1 MESRDAGGIPYGVT
15 ASLLTCHGFIER
27 LRFFVISN
35 CRIILDSDGAWE
47 YYKIINFKIMEVN
60 TMQKKA
66 YIKPQVSKKGAT
78 VVINSMA
85 CSSGGSGRS
94 HCLRA

>member
-1 MESRDAGGIPYGVT
+1 
-15 ASLLTCHGFIER
+15 
-27 LRFFVISN
+27 
-35 CRIILDSDGAWE
+35 
-47 YYKIINFKIMEVN
+47 
-60 TMQKKA
+60 MQKKA

-78 VVINSMA
+78 VVINSMS